1 MIFFQNKKKIV
12 IIFYFL
18 NLLILNNKCFGENL
32 TVNLTTSTW
41 SPYTLE
47 ELPDNGLLGALI
59 KAAFKTQKIETNIIF
74 LPSARAPLE
83 AKKETYNGYFPS
95 YDCDRNSFQ
104 KSSSIGKST
113 MGFAVLKQKNWDWK
127 KLTDL
132 KGKVIGNVR
141 DRFFTEEFK
150 KLSEKNI
157 ILLEESN
164 TDLVNLTKL
173 LHGRIDISIIEKNI
187 FEYLISITPEFK
199 DKFKFEIKYIKNR
212 DLYIC
217 FNKSNKSNN
226 FRNKFNLGIS
236 KIDKDNIIFQYIM
249 LNY

>member
-1 MIFFQNKKKIV
+1 V
-12 IIFYFL
+12 A
-18 NLLILNNKCFGENL
+18 ENL
-32 TVNLTTSTW
+32 TVNLATSTW

-47 ELPDNGLLGALI
+47 ELPDNGLLGTLI
-59 KAAFKTQKIETNIIF
+59 KASFKTQKIETNFIF

-83 AKKETYNGYFPS
+83 AKKEPYNGYFPS
-95 YDCDRNSFQ
+95 YDCDKNDFQ
-104 KSSSIGKST
+104 QSSSLGKSS
-113 MGFAVLKQKNWDWK
+113 MGFAVLKQKDWDWN

-141 DRFFTEEFK
+141 NRFFTEEFK
-150 KLSEKNI
+150 ILSEKNI
-157 ILLEESN
+157 ISIEESN

-173 LHGRIDISIIEKNI
+173 LHGRIDISVIEKNI

-199 DKFKFEIKYIKNR
+199 DKFNFENKYIKNR

-217 FNKSNKSNN
+217 FNKAKKSKN
-226 FRNKFNLGIS
+226 FKNKFNLGIS

>member
-1 MIFFQNKKKIV
+1 M
-12 IIFYFL
+12 
-18 NLLILNNKCFGENL
+18 
-32 TVNLTTSTW
+32 
-41 SPYTLE
+41 
-47 ELPDNGLLGALI
+47 A
-59 KAAFKTQKIETNIIF
+59 
-74 LPSARAPLE
+74 
-83 AKKETYNGYFPS
+83 
-95 YDCDRNSFQ
+95 
-104 KSSSIGKST
+104 
-113 MGFAVLKQKNWDWK
+113 
-127 KLTDL
+127 DL

-150 KLSEKNI
+150 KLTEKNI
-157 ILLEESN
+157 LILEESN
-164 TDLVNLTKL
+164 TDLANLTKL